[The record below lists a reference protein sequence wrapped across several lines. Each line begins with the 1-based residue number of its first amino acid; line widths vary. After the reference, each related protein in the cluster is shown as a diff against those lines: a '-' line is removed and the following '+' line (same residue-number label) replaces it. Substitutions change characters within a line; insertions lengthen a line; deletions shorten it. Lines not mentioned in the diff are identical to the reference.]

1 MLTNHL
7 RSMSGYNSPQAS
19 KLSPSREVS
28 SFPTKLVEGDT
39 GPMGPKHN
47 YGLPDRLLLDSTSTC
62 NTSLSTILC
71 RADSSDFRGGNR
83 ITTEGCNRGSSTSR
97 ANRFL
102 FEPLSCPK
110 EGWRATP
117 SNQSQSPQQLCEQRT
132 FQNGGHSHSERSPEK
147 GRLADQNR
155 FERCLL
161 FNTHPPQP
169 QKVSQVH
176 VPRED
181 IPIQLPTFR
190 PILSPMGVHKNSKT
204 STSNPLRERSMANS
218 LYRRSVTFGGV

>member
-147 GRLADQNR
+147 GRLAGQNR